1 MKQVRTRGI
10 ILTRVNY
17 GEADRIIT
25 FLTPDQGKVTAIA
38 KAVRKAKSKL
48 AGGIELFS
56 VSDIGYIVGKS
67 EINTLIS
74 TRLIK
79 YYANIVKDTER
90 TAIGYDV
97 IKITNKAT
105 EDNPEAGYFD
115 LIEEIF
121 KALDDETV
129 QPAVVRL
136 WYDMHLLKLS
146 GHGPN
151 LTTDNKGQKLSPDS
165 KYDFH
170 IDQMGFVRPEGRQGS
185 FNADQIKF
193 LRLGFA
199 AERPRLLQRVN
210 DVDKLTNSTKQ
221 LVESMLVNH
230 VRV

>member
-1 MKQVRTRGI
+1 MRQVRTKGI
-10 ILTRVNY
+10 ILTRINY

-38 KAVRKAKSKL
+38 KAVRKTKSKL

-56 VSDIGYIVGKS
+56 VSDIGYIIGKS

-79 YYANIVKDTER
+79 YYADIVKDTER
-90 TAIGYDV
+90 TAVGYDV
-97 IKITNKAT
+97 IKIANKAT
-105 EDNPEAGYFD
+105 EDKPEAGYFD
-115 LIEEIF
+115 LVEETF
-121 KALDDETV
+121 KALDDANV
-129 QPAVVRL
+129 QPQVARL
-136 WYDMHLLKLS
+136 WFDMHLLKLS

-170 IDQMGFVRPEGRQGS
+170 LDQMGFVQPEGRKGS

-199 AERPRLLQRVN
+199 AQRPHLMQRVQN
-210 DVDKLTNSTKQ
+210 ASKLTNSTKD
-221 LVESMLVNH
+221 LVQSMLANH